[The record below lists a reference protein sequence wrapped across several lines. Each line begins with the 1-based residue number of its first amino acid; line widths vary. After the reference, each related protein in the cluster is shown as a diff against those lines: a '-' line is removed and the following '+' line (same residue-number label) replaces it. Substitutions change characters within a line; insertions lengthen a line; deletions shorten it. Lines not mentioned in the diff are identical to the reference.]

1 MDNASYGIRVNAIM
15 PGLIDTPMAIEGY
28 AQATGI
34 DQDALRTARDKM
46 VPLGNRQGTAWD
58 VAHAALFLA
67 SDEASRIG
75 TCVDSRRRI
84 YSPSSHA
91 FAGFGRRWHDKR
103 FACVTGIS

>member
-46 VPLGNRQGTAWD
+46 VPLGRSSPWPGGVLGCDLGVCGLAVGCTA
-58 VAHAALFLA
+58 
-67 SDEASRIG
+67 
-75 TCVDSRRRI
+75 
-84 YSPSSHA
+84 YM
-91 FAGFGRRWHDKR
+91 
-103 FACVTGIS
+103 